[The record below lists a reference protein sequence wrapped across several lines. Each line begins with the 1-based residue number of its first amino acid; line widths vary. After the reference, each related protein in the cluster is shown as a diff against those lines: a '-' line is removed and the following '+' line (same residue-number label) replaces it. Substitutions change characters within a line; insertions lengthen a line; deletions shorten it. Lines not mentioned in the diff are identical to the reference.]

1 MYFIDHI
8 KNYATIVRPL
18 HQMLLEYDRNR
29 KLVWSTD
36 GRVAFHSIKE
46 AINNCTTLFFID
58 DHSPIILTTDASD
71 FGIGGYLAQVVE
83 GVERPIAFVSHGLSQ
98 QEIRWSTIEKE
109 CYAIVY
115 TLKKLE
121 YLLGDRTFTLK
132 TDHKNL
138 TYLDADANEKVK
150 RWKIAIQRYD
160 IILEYIKGPLN
171 IIADGMSRLVTSNK
185 CPIAEGIAVLR
196 EIPMVECV
204 NLMRSINELAA
215 EADIQ
220 ESWGVAG
227 VNPIVENLDI
237 LKEFVV
243 PHDKRE
249 LIVKVHNEFAG
260 HGGVERTFEKLVE
273 SGYHWEYM
281 REHVKYFIK
290 RCPLC
295 QKSSQLK
302 TPIYTTPFTTAAYEP
317 WERCNLDSIGPLT
330 LTDGR
335 VCHILVAIDCFT
347 RWVEL

>member
-1 MYFIDHI
+1 
-8 KNYATIVRPL
+8 
-18 HQMLLEYDRNR
+18 
-29 KLVWSTD
+29 
-36 GRVAFHSIKE
+36 
-46 AINNCTTLFFID
+46 
-58 DHSPIILTTDASD
+58 
-71 FGIGGYLAQVVE
+71 
-83 GVERPIAFVSHGLSQ
+83 
-98 QEIRWSTIEKE
+98 
-109 CYAIVY
+109 
-115 TLKKLE
+115 
-121 YLLGDRTFTLK
+121 
-132 TDHKNL
+132 
-138 TYLDADANEKVK
+138 
-150 RWKIAIQRYD
+150 
-160 IILEYIKGPLN
+160 LEYIKGPLN

-227 VNPIVENLDI
+227 VTPIVENLDI

-260 HGGVERTFEKLVE
+260 HGGVDRTFEKLVE

-347 RWVEL
+347 RWVELWVLPDTEMKTICLPLSQHFGRFGNPAQILTDNGTQFINGTVEELVKMID